1 MGDLKQTISKNIIDL
16 RKSRQ
21 LTQAELAAKLNYSDK
36 AISKWE
42 RAESIP
48 DIVVLKE
55 IADIFGVSVDYLI
68 TEEHSDEEIR
78 AHEIIAQDKKNRLIV
93 SLLAN
98 ALVWLMAT
106 ITFVYIGI
114 YDNSIHRLWTVY
126 LYAIP
131 VSLIVM
137 LIFNSIWGNKRRN
150 FLIISM
156 LVWSVLLA
164 LYMILYK
171 YNIWLVFVVGIPAQ
185 FIIFLWSKLKVN
197 KNKA

>member
-1 MGDLKQTISKNIIDL
+1 M
-16 RKSRQ
+16 
-21 LTQAELAAKLNYSDK
+21 
-36 AISKWE
+36 E

-78 AHEIIAQDKKNRLIV
+78 AHEITAQDKKNRLIV

>member
-78 AHEIIAQDKKNRLIV
+78 AHEITAQDKKNRLIV